1 MIKNFS
7 DKETEKI
14 YNQQFSRKLP
24 QSIQKIA
31 LRKLIMLDNATCIND
46 LRIPPSNHLELLSGN
61 RDGEYSIRI
70 NKQYRICFALAGTND
85 FINVG
90 IEDYHWGD
98 YYDFNPYY
106 FRDIAWRIYDTFRH
120 IYIQT
125 SKGHSCTSITHTGYI
140 ERQTKNNSWHFTS
153 SWQIFWHWWKNI
165 FWICR
170 MTSNSETKK

>member
-1 MIKNFS
+1 MDDVISKLAEIEAAASRIMENVAEQKKVLSLENEEKMKAFDEET

-90 IEDYHWGD
+90 IEDYH
-98 YYDFNPYY
+98 
-106 FRDIAWRIYDTFRH
+106 
-120 IYIQT
+120 
-125 SKGHSCTSITHTGYI
+125 
-140 ERQTKNNSWHFTS
+140 
-153 SWQIFWHWWKNI
+153 
-165 FWICR
+165 
-170 MTSNSETKK
+170 